1 LLSKNVTFCTF
12 DNRHFRIKLVKNT
25 AFSADSIGGTMKKI
39 SIVGAGNT
47 GSTAAHWIAERELAD
62 VVLLDVVEGMPQGK
76 SLDLL
81 EAMPIIG
88 KDAHVVGTNNY
99 EDTKGSD
106 IIIITAGL
114 ARKPGMSRDDLLKTN
129 AEIVGKAATET
140 LKYSPDAFYIVLTN
154 PLDTMAYLTMK
165 KTGLP
170 RERVIGQAGILDSA
184 RMRAFVAMETG
195 VSVEN
200 INCYVLGGH
209 GDEMVPLT
217 RHSNV
222 AGIPLKEYLPADKL
236 EAIVNRTRKGGGE
249 IVNLLKT
256 GSAYYAPSMA
266 CVQMADAILKDKK
279 LIVPCAAYMNGEYGL
294 NDMYFGVPVVLGAGG
309 MERIVEYKFD
319 AEEKAMFEKSAASV
333 KETHEA
339 LKSLVTL

>member
-1 LLSKNVTFCTF
+1 M
-12 DNRHFRIKLVKNT
+12 R
-25 AFSADSIGGTMKKI
+25 KI

-47 GSTAAHWIAERELAD
+47 GATAAHWLAERDLAD
-62 VVLLDVVEGMPQGK
+62 IVLLDVVEGMPQGK

-81 EAMPIIG
+81 QAMPIIG
-88 KDAHVVGTNNY
+88 RDAKVIGTNDY
-99 EDTKGSD
+99 AATRDSE
-106 IIIITAGL
+106 IVIITAGV

-129 AEIVGKAATET
+129 AEIVGKAALET
-140 LKYSPDAFYIVLTN
+140 LKHSPNAIFVVLTN

-165 KTGLP
+165 MTKLP

-200 INCYVLGGH
+200 IHCYVLGGH

-217 RHSNV
+217 RHSNI
-222 AGIPLKEYLPADKL
+222 AGIPLREYLSADKL

-266 CVQMADAILKDKK
+266 CVQMAEAILKDKK
-279 LIVPCAAYMNGEYGL
+279 LIVPCAAYMDGEYGL
-294 NDMYFGVPVVLGAGG
+294 KDMYFGVPVMLGGGG
-309 MERIVEYKFD
+309 MERIIQYDFD
-319 AEEKAMFEKSAASV
+319 EEEKVMFAKSAASV

-339 LKSLVTL
+339 LKSLVKF

>member
-1 LLSKNVTFCTF
+1 MN
-12 DNRHFRIKLVKNT
+12 
-25 AFSADSIGGTMKKI
+25 KI
-39 SIVGAGNT
+39 SIIGAGMT
-47 GSTAAHWIAERELAD
+47 GATATHWLAERELAD
-62 VVLLDVVEGMPQGK
+62 LVLVDIVEGMPQGK
-76 SLDLL
+76 ALDLL
-81 EAMPIIG
+81 QAMPIIA
-88 KDAHVVGTNNY
+88 KDVNVVGSNDY
-99 EDTKGSD
+99 AATKGSD

-114 ARKPGMSRDDLLKTN
+114 PRKPGMSRDDLLKTN

-140 LKYSPDAFYIVLTN
+140 LKYSPDAIYIVLTN

-165 KTGLP
+165 MTGLP

-184 RMRAFVAMETG
+184 RMRAFVALETG

-217 RHSNV
+217 RHSNI
-222 AGIPLKEYLPADKL
+222 AGIPLRDYLPADKL

-256 GSAYYAPSMA
+256 GSAFYAPSAA
-266 CVQMADAILKDKK
+266 CVQMAEAILKNKN

-294 NDMYFGVPVVLGAGG
+294 NDMYFGVPVMLGRNG
-309 MERIVEYKFD
+309 MEKIIEYKFD
-319 AEEKAMFEKSAASV
+319 DEEKAMFEKSAASV
-333 KETHEA
+333 KETHDA
-339 LKSLVTL
+339 LKSLVKL